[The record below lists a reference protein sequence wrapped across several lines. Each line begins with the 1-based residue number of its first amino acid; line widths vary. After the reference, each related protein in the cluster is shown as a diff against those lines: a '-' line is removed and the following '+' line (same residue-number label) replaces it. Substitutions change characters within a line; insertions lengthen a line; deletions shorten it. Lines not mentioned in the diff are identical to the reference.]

1 MTKECIEFAK
11 QILTLKGGEPSC
23 KTIESK
29 YLLSCLFRSVRVVG
43 GNNMKKLSFKKSKLF
58 WLYIVVGAILLLG
71 AILLAP
77 FWQGTDAP
85 FSNWGAS
92 IVNITMG
99 AVLLMYLIFYLAKK
113 LLNASNPKIQL
124 LTIIEFIVLTIIA
137 LGCFLAQFNILRIT
151 QPCLILGIALWSRGA
166 IEIVRAYLYRGAT
179 DSKYPAWL
187 LVVAIAMVT
196 FGAYIIAA
204 PFFTALHLQ
213 WLIVSAIFVFGGFMI
228 FYGIKVKP

>member
-1 MTKECIEFAK
+1 
-11 QILTLKGGEPSC
+11 
-23 KTIESK
+23 
-29 YLLSCLFRSVRVVG
+29 
-43 GNNMKKLSFKKSKLF
+43 MKKLSFKKTKLF
-58 WLYIVVGAILLLG
+58 WLYIFVGVILFVG

-77 FWQGTDAP
+77 FWQSTNVP
-85 FSNWGAS
+85 FKGWGAG

-99 AVLLMYLIFYLAKK
+99 VALTLYLIFYLAKK

-124 LTIIEFIVLTIIA
+124 LTIIEFIVLTVIA
-137 LGCFLAQFNILRIT
+137 LGCFLAQFDILKVS
-151 QPCLILGIALWSRGA
+151 QPCMILGIALWARGA

-179 DSKYPAWL
+179 DKKYPAWL

-196 FGAYIIAA
+196 FGTYIIAA

-213 WLIVSAIFVFGGFMI
+213 WIIVSAIFVFGSFMI